1 MHPEDAKLMGE
12 LEVTENTTH
21 QDTPIGV
28 PVSLPLKKEHL
39 DNLK

>member
-1 MHPEDAKLMGE
+1 MHPEDAKLMAE
-12 LEVTENTTH
+12 LEVTENTQ